1 MLNLFK
7 EPIIPYKGTD
17 NIKLGMSLSEV
28 RAYLKDNKI
37 PFNQTM
43 DSNKDCTP
51 PIPWI
56 YITIEKSLSMSFVE
70 EVLFEI
76 SFENE
81 YLGKL
86 PNGIGVG
93 SDMEELEK
101 TDPSLEYDDDDECF
115 VSDNGYW
122 IIDDIDTG
130 KVQTITV
137 FLEDVNSDDFFEYEW
152 IKNLRND

>member
-1 MLNLFK
+1 MMNLLN
-7 EPIIPYKGTD
+7 ETIIPFKGT
-17 NIKLGMSLSEV
+17 NTIKLGMSLSEI

-43 DSNKDCTP
+43 DSNKYCTP

-56 YITIEKSLSMSFVE
+56 YITVEKSLSMSFVD

-81 YLGKL
+81 YMGKL
-86 PNGIGVG
+86 PNGIGIG
-93 SDMEELEK
+93 NSMEELEK
-101 TDPSLEYDDDDECF
+101 QDSSLEYNDDDECF
-115 VSDNGYW
+115 VSAEGYW

-130 KVQTITV
+130 KVQTITIY
-137 FLEDVNSDDFFEYEW
+137 LEEVNSEEFFEYEW
-152 IKNLRND
+152 TKKYKK

>member
-1 MLNLFK
+1 MINLLN
-7 EPIIPYKGTD
+7 ETIIPFKGT
-17 NIKLGMSLSEV
+17 NTIKLGMSLSEI

-43 DSNKDCTP
+43 DSNKYCTP

-56 YITIEKSLSMSFVE
+56 YITVEKSLSMSFVD

-81 YLGKL
+81 YKGKL
-86 PNGIGVG
+86 PNGIGIG
-93 SDMEELEK
+93 NSMEELEK
-101 TDPSLEYDDDDECF
+101 KDSSLEYNDDDECF
-115 VSDNGYW
+115 VSAEGYW

-130 KVQTITV
+130 KVQTITIY
-137 FLEDVNSDDFFEYEW
+137 LEEVKSEVFFEYEW
-152 IKNLRND
+152 TKKYKK

>member
-1 MLNLFK
+1 MNLLN
-7 EPIIPYKGTD
+7 ETIIPFKGT
-17 NIKLGMSLSEV
+17 NTIKLGMSLSEI

-43 DSNKDCTP
+43 DSNKYCTP

-56 YITIEKSLSMSFVE
+56 YITVEKSLSMSFVD

-81 YLGKL
+81 YMGKL
-86 PNGIGVG
+86 PNGIGIG
-93 SDMEELEK
+93 NSMEELEK
-101 TDPSLEYDDDDECF
+101 QDSSLEYNDDDECF
-115 VSDNGYW
+115 VSAEGYW

-130 KVQTITV
+130 KVQTITIY
-137 FLEDVNSDDFFEYEW
+137 LEEVNSEEFFEYEW
-152 IKNLRND
+152 TKKYKK

>member
-1 MLNLFK
+1 MINLLNEKIVPF
-7 EPIIPYKGTD
+7 KGTD
-17 NIKLGMSLSEV
+17 TIKLGMSLSEV

-101 TDPSLEYDDDDECF
+101 TDSSLEYDDDDECF

-152 IKNLRND
+152 TKKFKK

>member
-1 MLNLFK
+1 MNLLN
-7 EPIIPYKGTD
+7 ETIIPFKGT
-17 NIKLGMSLSEV
+17 NTIKLGMSLSEI

-43 DSNKDCTP
+43 DSNKYCTP

-56 YITIEKSLSMSFVE
+56 YITVEKSLSMSFVD

-81 YLGKL
+81 YMGKL
-86 PNGIGVG
+86 PNGIGIG
-93 SDMEELEK
+93 NSMEELK
-101 TDPSLEYDDDDECF
+101 KQDSSLEYNDDDECF
-115 VSDNGYW
+115 VSAEGYW

-130 KVQTITV
+130 KVQTITIY
-137 FLEDVNSDDFFEYEW
+137 LEEVNSEVFFEYEW
-152 IKNLRND
+152 TKKYKK